1 MTTPAPETG
10 ARRLSAAEEAFRS
23 AWESVRGKDG
33 PMSTL
38 RRAGYVAFDA
48 VGLPSSR
55 VEAWKYTSLRSL
67 SRKAF
72 RAGGPLST
80 PTPDELDSMALG
92 TLDGPRLVFLNGRLQ
107 GALSATDTFEGLQIV
122 SLADAMSGG
131 FPAAEEILGR
141 LANVERHPFAAL
153 NQAFL
158 GDGVFISVALGTQLE
173 KPLCLM
179 FVSSPGGDSVAMHP
193 RIVVDAG
200 RGSRLVMVEHYTGT
214 GDAVNLT
221 NAVTEIRAGQDAQV
235 EHYRL
240 QEETGKSFHLGSL
253 HARLL
258 RNAKVHSH
266 NIQLGAALARL
277 DIGVTLE
284 EPGAEV
290 IMNGLYLVDGKRHV
304 DNHTRV
310 DHLAPETRSDELY
323 RGIVDDRGRAVFNGK
338 AVVHQDAQR
347 IDAHQSNKNLLLS
360 RQAEVDTKPELEIYA
375 DDVKCSHGATVGQ
388 LDKNALFYL
397 LSRGIGRD
405 VARKLLTYAFAEVVA
420 ARMPLEAVRR
430 RLEQRLAGALPDAH
444 MIRQSA
450 GETR

>member
-1 MTTPAPETG
+1 MTTPAPET
-10 ARRLSAAEEAFRS
+10 ADRQRSAAEEAFRA
-23 AWESVRGKDG
+23 AWEETRAGDDPASV
-33 PMSTL
+33 L
-38 RRAGYVAFDA
+38 RRQGYAAFDA
-48 VGLPSSR
+48 RGLPSSR
-55 VEAWKYTSLRSL
+55 VESWKYTSLRSL
-67 SRKAF
+67 SRKVF
-72 RAGGPLST
+72 RAGGPLSA
-80 PTPDELDSMALG
+80 PTPEALESMAVG
-92 TLDGPRLVFLNGRLQ
+92 ALDGPRLVFFNGQLQ
-107 GALSATDTFEGLQIV
+107 RALSATDHVEGLRILSLEDALSGKCPVAEQIV
-122 SLADAMSGG
+122 
-131 FPAAEEILGR
+131 GR
-141 LANVERHPFAAL
+141 LADVERHPFAAL

-158 GDGVFISVALGTQLE
+158 GDGVFISVTPGAQIT

-179 FVSSPGGDSVAMHP
+179 FVSCPGGDSVAMHP
-193 RIVVDAG
+193 RVVVDAG
-200 RGSRLVMVEHYTGT
+200 CGSRLVLVEHYTGT
-214 GDAVNLT
+214 GDAVNFT
-221 NAVTEIRAGQDAQV
+221 NAVTEIRAGRDARV

-240 QEETGKSFHLGSL
+240 QEEPGKSFHVGGL

-258 RNAKVHSH
+258 RNASLHSH
-266 NIQLGAALARL
+266 NIQLGATLARL
-277 DIGVTLE
+277 DLGVTLD

-360 RQAEVDTKPELEIYA
+360 RQAAVDTKPELEIYA
-375 DDVKCSHGATVGQ
+375 YDVKCSHGATVGQ

-397 LSRGIGRD
+397 LSRGIGQE

-430 RLEQRLAGALPDAH
+430 RLEQCLAGALPDAQ
-444 MIRQSA
+444 MIRQPA
-450 GETR
+450 GESP